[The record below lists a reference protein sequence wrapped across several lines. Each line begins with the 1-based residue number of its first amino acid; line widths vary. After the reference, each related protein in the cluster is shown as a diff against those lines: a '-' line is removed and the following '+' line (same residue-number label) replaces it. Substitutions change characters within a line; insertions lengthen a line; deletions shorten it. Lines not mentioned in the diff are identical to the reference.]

1 MKRSFL
7 ALAAL
12 VVVLPSCR
20 PDRPKL
26 PDLPA
31 AFNTLPLPPDAEFI
45 ARTGSADAL
54 MLTFRTPLVADS
66 ATAYYRRLFHADTSY
81 HMFGD
86 TQGDSGEH
94 AYYVEK
100 ATRPLW
106 VRIRPDAGSGGSVVE
121 LTGAVVTPHDSTA
134 PSAKK

>member
-12 VVVLPSCR
+12 VVALPSCR

-31 AFNTLPLPPDAEFI
+31 AFSTLPLPPDAEFI
-45 ARTGSADAL
+45 SRTGSADAL
-54 MLTFRTPLVADS
+54 MLTFRTPLIADS
-66 ATAYYRRLFHADTSY
+66 AASYYRKLFHADTSY
-81 HMFGD
+81 HVFGD
-86 TQGDSGEH
+86 TKGDSGEH
-94 AYYVEK
+94 AYYVEI

-106 VRIRPDAGSGGSVVE
+106 VRIRPDASAGGSVVE
-121 LTGAVVTPHDSTA
+121 LTGAVVARPDSTPPPA
-134 PSAKK
+134 AK